1 MNALHP
7 PFPGDVEP
15 QAGEW
20 PEADAEQMA
29 LFPDIAEKRSALPP
43 AAVAAQAGP
52 SAPDA
57 PPHGLPAGAD
67 PAAVSG
73 FSDLPA
79 PDTTFSERL
88 VRSAFAL
95 GVPTAV
101 LVAPFRRPLKPRI
114 KATVECPPIGDRVAG
129 MALRAGHFLIGGTK
143 VPIIEADFAAGSGL
157 APAHEAVLH
166 GFAWLR
172 DLAASA
178 PAPQCAATA
187 ERVLRAWLAAN
198 PEPEGTPRAGAWSVE
213 SAARR
218 LLAWLVHAPLILG
231 SGDKAYR
238 AAVLEAIGET
248 ARWLDRRAGKAA
260 DHQSEALAYAAL
272 TAAGLLLPE
281 GKPRRLYG
289 EDGLVRALSA
299 MAGEDGG
306 VLSRSPLAQAEA
318 IGMLVELAA
327 CYRATRREPPPAI
340 PAMLQLLVP
349 PLVSVTRADGSLGNW
364 QGSGAIPAE
373 RVEALVRASGVRP
386 RPLRAHPAEARQW
399 GYQRLAAGEA
409 VLVADAAPPPLAR
422 NARSGCASTLAFEF
436 SHGEHALVVNCGG
449 AALAGGQVPM
459 RIEQGLRATAA
470 HSTLVLGDANSTAV
484 LINGKLGKGVA
495 AVEVD
500 RGPVT
505 IESGGPG
512 AGSTATRLDL
522 GHDGYAARFGLT
534 HRRLLTLADD
544 GTVLTG
550 EDRLEPAG
558 RRGGKGK
565 VGYAIRFHLG
575 PFVDLRLA
583 GDGHAADLVLP
594 DGGYWRFTANG
605 ATIGTE
611 ESLFVD
617 GDGRPHPVQQLV
629 LEGLASR
636 GGDAFAWVL
645 RKMG

>member
-7 PFPGDVEP
+7 RLVGDPEP
-15 QAGEW
+15 RDEERPA
-20 PEADAEQMA
+20 ADAAQMA
-29 LFPDIAEKRSALPP
+29 LFPEIAEKPRASLPAARSAR
-43 AAVAAQAGP
+43 AGP
-52 SAPDA
+52 AGSD
-57 PPHGLPAGAD
+57 PPPPGRPLGAD
-67 PAAVSG
+67 PAAPSG
-73 FSDLPA
+73 ASELPA
-79 PDTTFSERL
+79 PETTLGERF

-95 GVPTAV
+95 GVPAAV
-101 LVAPFRRPLKPRI
+101 LVAPFRRPLKPRV

-129 MALRAGHFLIGGTK
+129 MALRAGHFLVGGSKLPIG
-143 VPIIEADFAAGSGL
+143 EADFTAGAGL

-172 DLAASA
+172 DLAACA
-178 PAPQCAATA
+178 PAPHCTATA
-187 ERVLRAWLAAN
+187 ERVVRAWLAAN
-198 PEPEGTPRAGAWSVE
+198 PEAPGTPRAGAWSIE

-238 AAVLEAIGET
+238 AAVIEAIGET
-248 ARWLDRRAGKAA
+248 ARWLDRRAGKAV
-260 DHQSEALAYAAL
+260 DHQGEALAFAAL
-272 TAAGLLLPE
+272 AAAGLLLPE
-281 GKPRRLYG
+281 GKPRRLHA
-289 EDGLVRALSA
+289 EAGLVRALGA
-299 MAGEDGG
+299 MVGEDGG

-318 IGMLVELAA
+318 IAMLIELAA
-327 CYRATRREPPPAI
+327 CYRATRREPPAAI
-340 PAMLQLLVP
+340 ATMLQRLVP
-349 PLVSVTRADGSLGNW
+349 PLASVTRADGSLGNW
-364 QGSGAIPAE
+364 QGSGAVPAE
-373 RVEALVRASGVRP
+373 RVEALVRASGVRA
-386 RPLRAHPAEARQW
+386 RPLRTHPDAARQW

-422 NARSGCASTLAFEF
+422 HARSGCASTLAFEF

-484 LINGKLGKGVA
+484 LINGRLGKGVS

-500 RGPVT
+500 RAPVT
-505 IESGGPG
+505 IEPGGPG
-512 AGSTATRLDL
+512 AGSTANRLDL
-522 GHDGYAARFGLT
+522 SHDGYAARFALT
-534 HRRLLTLADD
+534 HRRRLTLADD
-544 GTVLTG
+544 GTLLAG

-594 DGGYWRFTANG
+594 DGGYWRFTADG
-605 ATIGTE
+605 ATIGAE